1 MDVNTLRKQ
10 ITDLAADADLDTL
23 DELIA
28 VLDEACTELVAR
40 RDAMVAAARPV
51 QETPAWAVDRFAKFL
66 ASVPD
71 VGEDRDEQVS
81 R

>member
-10 ITDLAADADLDTL
+10 ITDLAADADLDTI

-28 VLDEACTELVAR
+28 VLDEACTELVER

-51 QETPAWAVDRFAKFL
+51 EVRPAWAVDRFAKFL